1 MKEPLK
7 GKGLNLL
14 NFLSHTKIRNR
25 RFRRASGK
33 ALPPG
38 AMNRLSR
45 SLHPLKQTLIIDDII
60 EESPDSKTY
69 VLKRDKTE
77 AETPAFFRAGQYI
90 SIQIHMGESTLSRPF
105 SLSSTPEQCIK
116 DGIYSLTIKKCDPGF
131 ASSYIYEHW
140 QEGDTLTSSGPS
152 GDFYLQTLRDQRNL
166 IFAGGGSGITPFRP
180 LVIDTLTH
188 YPEFSIQLIHGAAG
202 KEDFLFYEEF
212 CQLEKEYPQRFR
224 YLPVAVKES
233 RQWEGQIGF
242 PRLELADGDLSAS
255 SLFLCGPPLMVKALQ
270 EEAEQRGMKPR
281 QIRSESYARNLLE
294 KGEFS
299 GEFQVLVHQNQKTHQ
314 VKARSDE
321 SLLVALERAGLS
333 PPSLCR
339 SGSCGWCRARLI
351 AGRVIPDKGP
361 QGLRQADR
369 KFSYIHPCSQYP
381 ASDLEIYIPETPQ
394 GR

>member
-7 GKGLNLL
+7 GKSLNLL

-25 RFRRASGK
+25 RFRRAS
-33 ALPPG
+33 ATPLPPG
-38 AMNRLSR
+38 TMNRLSR
-45 SLHPLKQTLIIDDII
+45 SLHPLKQTLIIDEII

-69 VLKRDKTE
+69 VLKRDE
-77 AETPAFFRAGQYI
+77 AEARSPAFFRAGQYI
-90 SIQIHMGESTLSRPF
+90 SIQLNIGESTLSRPF
-105 SLSSTPEQCIK
+105 SLSSTPGQCTK
-116 DGIYSLTIKKCDPGF
+116 EGIYCLTIKKCDPGF
-131 ASSYIYEHW
+131 ASSFIYENW
-140 QEGDTLTSSGPS
+140 QEGDRLTTSGPA
-152 GDFYLQTLRDQRNL
+152 GDFYLQPLRDQKNL
-166 IFAGGGSGITPFRP
+166 IFTGGGSGITPFRP

-188 YPEFSIQLIHGAAG
+188 DPDFKIQLIHGAAG

-212 CQLEKEYPQRFR
+212 CRLEKEYPERFR
-224 YLPVAVKES
+224 YIPVAVEKSKE
-233 RQWEGQIGF
+233 WEGLTGF
-242 PRLELADGDLSAS
+242 PRLELAEGDLSAS
-255 SLFLCGPPLMVKALQ
+255 SLFLCGPPLMVKALK
-270 EEAEQRGMKPR
+270 EEAEAKGMKPR
-281 QIRSESYARNLLE
+281 QIRSESYARNSLE

-299 GEFQVLVHQNQKTHQ
+299 GEFQVQVHQNRTVHQ
-314 VKARSDE
+314 LKARSDE

-351 AGRVIPDKGP
+351 TGRVIPEKGP

-381 ASDLEIYIPETPQ
+381 ASDMEIYIPETPQ